1 MELTAEERGILAG
14 SRGEAARRA
23 LEYQIEVGRFWG
35 AKRFVPVT
43 NVHMMGDIEVMGD
56 AGLEF
61 IRNEARTAAR
71 CAVATT
77 TNARCIDFAYWDR
90 LGQDAAEVAKERE
103 LIECL
108 RRMDVVTTDTCINYQ
123 SVYQPHL
130 GEHVAW
136 GDTGTVIY
144 ANSVFG
150 ARSNFESGP
159 AALAA
164 ALTGRTPEYGFHLA
178 QNRKGTFAVRLE
190 AKLDDLAD
198 WGAVGKIVGE
208 AHQDYFAVPVFHGD
222 CRVPSADELKHLG
235 AALAS
240 YGSMGMFHFMG
251 VTPEA
256 PASVDG
262 LVEKPPITD
271 EDISRVYAGYNLGN
285 GDARRDDVAINGA
298 AVTDIDL
305 LGRGQVA
312 GDRSRGWRNAS
323 EAGDLERRVECI
335 EEPVPSP
342 DLRVALAHGAQRV
355 DRDIGREGDGPAGRS
370 GRDGAIVPGLGM
382 RRAARGVGVEAARHA
397 VDTERA
403 RFVERA
409 EFFHGYS
416 LRTLATMPTARLARP
431 VVLMLRFGGMRD
443 CFRRMP
449 NLRSPEPGQPLG
461 GFGKPTDFVPQKVAA
476 LRTARRL
483 VYALAASAAALTCG
497 RRTLRRSWCG
507 A

>member
-35 AKRFVPVT
+35 AKRLVPVT

-61 IRNEARTAAR
+61 LRNEVKSAAR

-77 TNARCIDFAYWDR
+77 TNARCIDFAHCER

-103 LIECL
+103 LIQCL

-164 ALTGRTPEYGFHLA
+164 ALTGRTPEYGFHLDEH
-178 QNRKGTFAVRLE
+178 RRGTFAVRLD
-190 AKLDDLAD
+190 ARLDDLAD
-198 WGAVGKIVGE
+198 WGAVGRLVGE
-208 AHQDYFAVPVFHGD
+208 AHQDYFAVPVFHGYGG
-222 CRVPSADELKHLG
+222 VPTADELKHLG

-256 PASVDG
+256 PATTEG
-262 LVEKPPITD
+262 LKEKIAITD
-271 EDISRVYAGYNLGN
+271 EDIASVYRGYPLGD
-285 GDARRDDVAINGA
+285 GDARLVVFSGPQQSLLEMKRLAGLFQVRKVKPGSSCFVTTNGA
-298 AVTDIDL
+298 VLAQSRA
-305 LGRGQVA
+305 LGYAQTLE
-312 GDRSRGWRNAS
+312 
-323 EAGDLERRVECI
+323 EAGVTILEGVCFYI
-335 EEPVPSP
+335 LQNLSP
-342 DLRVALAHGAQRV
+342 
-355 DRDIGREGDGPAGRS
+355 
-370 GRDGAIVPGLGM
+370 M
-382 RRAARGVGVEAARHA
+382 RRANRWTNMVSNSAKIVNITGAH
-397 VDTERA
+397 
-403 RFVERA
+403 RFNTI
-409 EFFHGYS
+409 
-416 LRTLATMPTARLARP
+416 L
-431 VVLMLRFGGMRD
+431 
-443 CFRRMP
+443 
-449 NLRSPEPGQPLG
+449 
-461 GFGKPTDFVPQKVAA
+461 
-476 LRTARRL
+476 
-483 VYALAASAAALTCG
+483 
-497 RRTLRRSWCG
+497 RRTDDCVDIACTGLLK
-507 A
+507 